1 LKVWQ
6 IVRNF
11 HQLMTINIPEADRG
25 EVILGM
31 KLTTSP
37 FRGHRAAKCRILLP
51 GLLAAMLL
59 VYGCSQEPDAV
70 LHGYAE
76 GDFVLI
82 APPLAGRLEELWVQR
97 GDQVQV
103 GDLLFVL
110 DHVEEQAAVAVAE
123 QEVMRAASRLEDL
136 RKGQRP
142 SELRAIE
149 ARVEQA
155 RANLDLAGQEFARR
169 RALRDQEAISVEEYE
184 RAMATLNMDRAALAD
199 LEAQLETARLGARR
213 DAVAAGQAELDAA
226 RAGLDQ
232 ARWALA
238 EKSQHAAQAGLVFD
252 TLFEAGEFVRAG
264 YPVVSLLPPGNIKIR
279 FFVPEPLV
287 GSLRIDQPVK
297 VSFDNSQGPLPAT
310 ISFISP
316 RAEYTPPVIYSREAR
331 AKLVFLVEAYPDPS
345 VATRFHPG
353 QPVDVFLESSHE

>member
-1 LKVWQ
+1 MSRL
-6 IVRNF
+6 
-11 HQLMTINIPEADRG
+11 
-25 EVILGM
+25 
-31 KLTTSP
+31 TSP
-37 FRGHRAAKCRILLP
+37 FLGHRLANCKVLLP
-51 GLLAAMLL
+51 GLLAAILL
-59 VYGCSQEPDAV
+59 LSGCSQEPEAI

-76 GDFVLI
+76 GDFVLV
-82 APPLAGRLEELWVQR
+82 APPLAGRLEVLSVQR
-97 GDQVQV
+97 GDQVQA

-123 QEVMRAASRLEDL
+123 QEVQRAASRLEDL

-149 ARVEQA
+149 ASVQQA
-155 RANLDLAGQEFARR
+155 RANLQLAEQEFARR
-169 RALRDQEAISVEEYE
+169 RELRTQEAISVEEFQ
-184 RAMATLNMDRAALAD
+184 RAAATLNMDRAALAN

-226 RAGLDQ
+226 RASLDQ
-232 ARWALA
+232 ARWALDQ
-238 EKSQHAAQAGLVFD
+238 KSQHTAQAGLVYD
-252 TLFEAGEFVRAG
+252 TLFETGEFVRAG

-287 GSLRIDQPVK
+287 GSLQINQAVT
-297 VSFDNSQGPLPAT
+297 VSFDHSQGRLPAT

-316 RAEYTPPVIYSREAR
+316 RAEYTPPVIYSRETR